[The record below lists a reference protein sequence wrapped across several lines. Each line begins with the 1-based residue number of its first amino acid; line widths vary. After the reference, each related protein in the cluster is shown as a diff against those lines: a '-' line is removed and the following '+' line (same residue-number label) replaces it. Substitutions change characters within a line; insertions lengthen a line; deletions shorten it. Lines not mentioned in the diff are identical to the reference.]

1 MYRLILVL
9 LLLCLSPLAMAASV
23 SMGVITQLEG
33 QVQLLRDRA
42 FYEAG
47 IGTEIFRTDAVTTGS
62 DGLVQLDMVDG
73 AGLRIGADSRLRF
86 SEYEFDDKGNVV
98 SAAVDVLAGWVRFA
112 VSKLQE
118 NKDGASQADVEESPF
133 SSAQVACREG
143 GGASP
148 LLAGQPGGPGRGQ
161 TPTTQTPLEAP
172 LVAATA
178 NDEVAENATKE
189 EFRLDAGSCE

>member
-86 SEYEFDDKGNVV
+86 
-98 SAAVDVLAGWVRFA
+98 
-112 VSKLQE
+112 
-118 NKDGASQADVEESPF
+118 
-133 SSAQVACREG
+133 
-143 GGASP
+143 
-148 LLAGQPGGPGRGQ
+148 
-161 TPTTQTPLEAP
+161 
-172 LVAATA
+172 
-178 NDEVAENATKE
+178 
-189 EFRLDAGSCE
+189 